1 MKGKGSSSPSWKTNT
16 PGNTH
21 TDSPYTLISFKQRH
35 THSCRPHKCLYG
47 VSAARLQPFSLFVWI
62 FVTNAISLVSLQTQ
76 GQMSVWSVWKCVG
89 VCVCLLHSVTCSISC
104 RAASPCNESALEGMF
119 PQITKLLTAQ
129 AGATEL
135 FPQPGDCVGVISGL

>member
-1 MKGKGSSSPSWKTNT
+1 MSVRG
-16 PGNTH
+16 
-21 TDSPYTLISFKQRH
+21 I
-35 THSCRPHKCLYG
+35 CCEA
-47 VSAARLQPFSLFVWI
+47 SAFLFVRMNI
-62 FVTNAISLVSLQTQ
+62 CNERNQPGQPPDTGTNE
-76 GQMSVWSVWKCVG
+76 CVECMEMCRR
-89 VCVCLLHSVTCSISC
+89 VCVRLLHSVTCSISC